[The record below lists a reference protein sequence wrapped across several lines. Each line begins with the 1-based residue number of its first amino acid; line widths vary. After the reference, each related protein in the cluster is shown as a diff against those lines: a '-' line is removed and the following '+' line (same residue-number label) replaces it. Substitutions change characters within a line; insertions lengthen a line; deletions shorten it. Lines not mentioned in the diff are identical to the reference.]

1 MPLYSPPIHGKLM
14 WPHRRLFWEPLHY
27 QFEAPSHSFPV
38 AFWENIG
45 ESGRKS
51 IANIDTGHI
60 IFGFL
65 LLIMEKSSEK
75 SSEKSWMIFRTPW
88 RSEVRL
94 ALCAQWIF
102 QSIPQKVLQQRREI
116 FADLIER
123 SGASRSENAQW
134 SNAALLTSRRT
145 FSFLKTWKKSWPWIA
160 NPCRNWKHVA
170 LQGLSHRK
178 PLWSPWVLSRRA
190 FKWQGRILPSPVLV

>member
-14 WPHRRLFWEPLHY
+14 WPHALV
-27 QFEAPSHSFPV
+27 ASSGSHFTTNLKLRAT
-38 AFWENIG
+38 AFLWLSEEKTLENP
-45 ESGRKS
+45 RK
-51 IANIDTGHI
+51 IHCQHWYRMNRWIWTT
-60 IFGFL
+60 
-65 LLIMEKSSEK
+65 
-75 SSEKSWMIFRTPW
+75 FRTPW

-134 SNAALLTSRRT
+134 IQALLTTRRT
-145 FSFLKTWKKSWPWIA
+145 FSFLKTWKKSWPWIT
-160 NPCRNWKHVA
+160 NPCRNWKHVH
-170 LQGLSHRK
+170 SVTRTE
-178 PLWSPWVLSRRA
+178 SP
-190 FKWQGRILPSPVLV
+190 